1 MLNCLTKN
9 EFKRQSLSGKIS
21 CKRTKKTDWSL
32 KFWDR
37 KFFYYGRVKVVF
49 PRQSKNDL
57 ILTHKSLQT
66 IVLHPPQKRFTL
78 PYCYL
83 KWDIT
88 LKPKN

>member
-1 MLNCLTKN
+1 MLNCHTKN
-9 EFKRQSLSGKIS
+9 EFKRQNPSRKIS
-21 CKRTKKTDWSL
+21 CKRTKKTDWSM
-32 KFWDR
+32 KFWDS
-37 KFFYYGRVKVVF
+37 KFFYYRRVKVVF

-57 ILTHKSLQT
+57 ILTHKSLQ
-66 IVLHPPQKRFTL
+66 IIFLHPLHKRFTL